1 MMPTK
6 KYMKW
11 GVAILLTPV
20 LLIVLLAVM
29 LYIPPIQNWAVK
41 QVVSYAS
48 EQTGMDI
55 SVKRV
60 NLVFPLNLG
69 VEGLRIMQPNDSL
82 PQQNDTIADARKL
95 TVNVRLLPLFR
106 KNVEIDKLDFRDVAM
121 NTANLVPSARIK
133 GKVGRLS
140 LESHGIDLGKEK
152 LRLMRP
158 Q

>member
-69 VEGLRIMQPNDSL
+69 V
-82 PQQNDTIADARKL
+82 
-95 TVNVRLLPLFR
+95 
-106 KNVEIDKLDFRDVAM
+106 
-121 NTANLVPSARIK
+121 
-133 GKVGRLS
+133 
-140 LESHGIDLGKEK
+140 
-152 LRLMRP
+152 
-158 Q
+158 

>member
-95 TVNVRLLPLFR
+95 TV
-106 KNVEIDKLDFRDVAM
+106 DV
-121 NTANLVPSARIK
+121 
-133 GKVGRLS
+133 
-140 LESHGIDLGKEK
+140 
-152 LRLMRP
+152 
-158 Q
+158 

>member
-1 MMPTK
+1 MTRKNKSMMPTK

-69 VEGLRIMQPNDSL
+69 VEGLRIM
-82 PQQNDTIADARKL
+82 
-95 TVNVRLLPLFR
+95 
-106 KNVEIDKLDFRDVAM
+106 
-121 NTANLVPSARIK
+121 
-133 GKVGRLS
+133 
-140 LESHGIDLGKEK
+140 
-152 LRLMRP
+152 
-158 Q
+158 